1 MQIGNGFRNKAGKA
15 QRIQSR
21 NDPTVVKV
29 CKEMDMVTQKQLKVA
44 EKNILALKQLQE
56 KRFQKE
62 KAML

>member
-1 MQIGNGFRNKAGKA
+1 
-15 QRIQSR
+15 
-21 NDPTVVKV
+21 
-29 CKEMDMVTQKQLKVA
+29 MDMVTQKQLKVA